1 MTLSLGKPG
10 VSLVRRPRRHRQT
23 LVGWLFIAPFAAIF
37 LAFTAVPIAASL
49 GMSLS
54 DIHSTDLQNPFS
66 VDFTGL
72 ANYAT
77 LFGDARFRQAILNTL
92 YFVVIGVPLT
102 MGIGFFLALILNH
115 GIRRFRNTFRGLYY
129 APVVTNIVSVALIW
143 QYAFNQ
149 NGTVNEVLASI
160 GFAGPNWLGDQQLAM
175 PVVILLG
182 IWRNFGT
189 AMLLFLA
196 GLQAV
201 PEDVQEAAALDGAGF
216 WRRLWS
222 MTLPLLM
229 PTTLLVSVL
238 LSVFFL
244 QVFDE
249 PYLLTGGGP
258 LGSTESI
265 ALYTYRQFGFGNFGV
280 SSAASYI
287 LLLLVVGLSLLQFR
301 LLRSRA

>member
-1 MTLSLGKPG
+1 MTLSLGTSG
-10 VSLVRRPRRHRQT
+10 ASLVRRPRRNRQT
-23 LVGWLFIAPFAAIF
+23 LAGWVFVAPFAAIF
-37 LAFTAVPIAASL
+37 LLFTAIPIVASL
-49 GMSLS
+49 GMSLT
-54 DIHSTDLQNPFS
+54 DIHSTDLRNPFA
-66 VDFTGL
+66 VDFAGFT
-72 ANYAT
+72 NYLE
-77 LFGDARFRQAILNTL
+77 LFGDPRFLRAILNTL
-92 YFVVIGVPLT
+92 YFVVIGVPVT
-102 MGIGFFLALILNH
+102 MAVGFFLALILNS

-143 QYAFNQ
+143 QYAFNRD
-149 NGTVNEVLASI
+149 GTVNEFLGMI
-160 GFAGPNWLGDQQLAM
+160 GFAGPSWLADENLAM

-182 IWRNFGT
+182 VWRNFGT

-196 GLQAV
+196 GLQSV

-222 MTLPLLM
+222 VTLPLVM

-238 LSVFFL
+238 LSVFYL

-265 ALYTYRQFGFGNFGV
+265 ALYIYRQFGFGNFAT
-280 SSAASYI
+280 SSAASYL
-287 LLLLVVGLSLLQFR
+287 LLLLVVGVSVLQFR
-301 LLRSRA
+301 ILRSRT